1 MCFGGWEDVLFA
13 ALLTFC
19 RCCSLIWLIVVEIC
33 MGLTQSS
40 YVTEGFEWF
49 YFRCFD
55 FFMTRDQ
62 LRSST
67 DPPHD
72 CVNKFLQAR

>member
-1 MCFGGWEDVLFA
+1 VLFV

-40 YVTEGFEWF
+40 YFTEGFG
-49 YFRCFD
+49 
-55 FFMTRDQ
+55 MVLLPL
-62 LRSST
+62 LRLLYN
-67 DPPHD
+67 P
-72 CVNKFLQAR
+72 